1 MALAIDSLISALGK
15 YNTNINNDSASN
27 ASNANTLEK
36 FMNVLENNKEPFA
49 VANNVLTTDTQKLE
63 EERKKQD
70 EELGIAPIKATEST
84 TSTTPTI
91 PAVPAKAEDTV
102 KTEAADA
109 TKTEDNIMDKFK
121 WVLIGI
127 GIFVFLIVV
136 IGIIYYYLFS
146 APSVP
151 SAPSD
156 PSDPSVPSDPQVAS
170 IASSSSANIN
180 ADYGFNKADSAI
192 EQPYMKSESLYMSP
206 FSMFSKKD
214 NDQDLINERESQ
226 KEQQRILEQQQA
238 QQQAEQEQIAIAERE
253 SQKEQQ
259 RISEQKLQQEQQ
271 AQQEQQQAQQE
282 QQEQQ
287 EQQVPEQQQPQGE
300 KELAVQKIV
309 NQKEGGKPGGKPK
322 RVYKKKK

>member
-1 MALAIDSLISALGK
+1 MALAIDSLILALGN
-15 YNTNINNDSASN
+15 YNTNINNDNASN

-49 VANNVLTTDTQKLE
+49 VANNVLSTDTQKLE

-84 TSTTPTI
+84 TSTTPTT
-91 PAVPAKAEDTV
+91 PAKTEEPVKADTV
-102 KTEAADA
+102 DV
-109 TKTEDNIMDKFK
+109 TKSEDNIMDKFK

-146 APSVP
+146 APS
-151 SAPSD
+151 APSE
-156 PSDPSVPSDPQVAS
+156 PSVPSDPQVAS

-180 ADYGFNKADSAI
+180 ADYGFNKADSAV

-238 QQQAEQEQIAIAERE
+238 EQEQIAIAERE

-259 RISEQKLQQEQQ
+259 QE
-271 AQQEQQQAQQE
+271 QQEQQQAQQE
-282 QQEQQ
+282 QQQA
-287 EQQVPEQQQPQGE
+287 QQVPEQQQPQGE